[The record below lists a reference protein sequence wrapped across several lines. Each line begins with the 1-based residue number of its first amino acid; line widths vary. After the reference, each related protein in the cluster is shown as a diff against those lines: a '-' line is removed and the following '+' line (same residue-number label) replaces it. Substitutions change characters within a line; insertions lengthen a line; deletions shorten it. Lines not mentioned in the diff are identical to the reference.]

1 MSTCAWFDSHMNTT
15 TAARKTALLARTT
28 TATLIQS
35 ALTLEAV
42 ASKTA
47 QQRMTAAWIYDEIE
61 NRVGLIT
68 ADEDQEF
75 CRVYDE
81 TDSYMAALV
90 SLRPQLANA

>member
-1 MSTCAWFDSHMNTT
+1 MNTT
-15 TAARKTALLARTT
+15 TAARKTSLLARTT

-42 ASKTA
+42 ASKTPE
-47 QQRMTAAWIYDEIE
+47 QRMTAAWIYDEIE
-61 NRVGLIT
+61 SRVGLIT
-68 ADEDQEF
+68 PDEDQEF

-90 SLRPQLANA
+90 SLRPQLANL